1 MSAAV
6 CTPDLTREI
15 EALRPYLMRFARAKL
30 QDVHTAEDVVQDTL
44 LAALAG
50 KTPFLGQSGLRTWL
64 TSILN
69 YKIIDTYRKN
79 AQENTRRVT
88 RHPRQVESSHQ
99 DSSHHDDELQSPA
112 EQQDVRQGLADPSQ
126 EIERRQMADRVMAA
140 VQQLPAKQRD
150 VFVLVQMHGYSGD
163 EAAKAVGL
171 SHSNVWVI
179 LHRARKMLQ
188 VQLRGVYQ

>member
-1 MSAAV
+1 MSATV
-6 CTPDLTREI
+6 CTQDRTREI

-30 QDVHTAEDVVQDTL
+30 WDVHTAEDVVQDTL

-79 AQENTRRVT
+79 AKENTRRVS
-88 RHPRQVESSHQ
+88 RHAREDESTSF
-99 DSSHHDDELQSPA
+99 DDELQLPA
-112 EQQDVRQGLADPSQ
+112 MQEVRLGLEDPCQG
-126 EIERRQMADRVMAA
+126 IERRQLADCMMAA

-188 VQLRGVYQ
+188 TQLQGVCP

>member
-1 MSAAV
+1 MSATA
-6 CTPDLTREI
+6 CPRDWTREI

-79 AQENTRRVT
+79 AQENTRRVL
-88 RHPRQVESSHQ
+88 RYSRE
-99 DSSHHDDELQSPA
+99 DDAAAHDDELQLPA
-112 EQQDVRQGLADPSQ
+112 GQEARQGLEDPSH
-126 EIERRQMADRVMAA
+126 EIERRQLTERMMAA
-140 VQQLPAKQRD
+140 VQQLPSKQRD

-163 EAAKAVGL
+163 EAAKVVGL

-188 VQLRGVYQ
+188 SQLKGVYR

>member
-1 MSAAV
+1 MTTAV

-88 RHPRQVESSHQ
+88 RHPREDESSN
-99 DSSHHDDELQSPA
+99 HDDELQAQA
-112 EQQDVRQGLADPSQ
+112 EQQDVRQGLSDPSQ
-126 EIERRQMADRVMAA
+126 EIERRQLADRMMAA

>member
-1 MSAAV
+1 MNSAV
-6 CTPDLTREI
+6 SSPDWTREI

-30 QDVHTAEDVVQDTL
+30 QDAHTAEDVVQDTL

-69 YKIIDTYRKN
+69 YKIIDTYRRHS
-79 AQENTRRVT
+79 QENTRRVT
-88 RHPRQVESSHQ
+88 RYAH
-99 DSSHHDDELQSPA
+99 DDDTANHDDELQGLA
-112 EQQDVRQGLADPSQ
+112 EQDVRQGLEDPSQ
-126 EIERRQMADRVMAA
+126 ELERRQLAAHMMAA
-140 VQQLPAKQRD
+140 VEQLPSKQRD

-171 SHSNVWVI
+171 SLSNVWVI

-188 VQLRGVYQ
+188 GQLQGVYQ